1 MKKNILA
8 VFMMIV
14 SSTSL
19 VINEAQAVV
28 FRNNATETAMPAPN
42 DGRYMRTQYS
52 VTIYSETGVCKRTY
66 AIYLYQGKKHIDF
79 NNTWICIQGK
89 SRFGYCGVWY
99 IIK

>member
-8 VFMMIV
+8 MFM
-14 SSTSL
+14 
-19 VINEAQAVV
+19 VIAASASFDTNKAQAVV
-28 FRNNATETAMPAPN
+28 LNNNLTETVMPAPN

-52 VTIYSETGVCKRTY
+52 VTIYSETGLCKGSY
-66 AIYLYQGKKHIDF
+66 SIYLYQGKKYIDF

-89 SRFGYCGVWY
+89 SRFAYCGVWY

>member
-8 VFMMIV
+8 LFILMAAASIV
-14 SSTSL
+14 STEAHAVGL
-19 VINEAQAVV
+19 KINSV
-28 FRNNATETAMPAPN
+28 ETVMPAPN

-52 VTIYSETGVCKRTY
+52 VTIYSESGVCKGTY
-66 AIYLYQGKKHIDF
+66 AVYLYQGQKYIDF
-79 NNTWICIQGK
+79 NNTWVCIQGK

>member
-14 SSTSL
+14 SFTSL

-28 FRNNATETAMPAPN
+28 FRNNATATAMPAPN
-42 DGRYMRTQYS
+42 DGRYMRTQYT
-52 VTIYSETGVCKRTY
+52 VTIYAETGVCKGSY
-66 AIYLYQGKKHIDF
+66 SIYLHQGKKYIDF